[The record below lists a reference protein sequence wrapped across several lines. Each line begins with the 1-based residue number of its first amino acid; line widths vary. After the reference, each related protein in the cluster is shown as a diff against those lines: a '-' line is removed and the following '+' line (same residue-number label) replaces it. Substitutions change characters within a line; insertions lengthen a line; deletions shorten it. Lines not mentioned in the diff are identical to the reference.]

1 MTGEKLDTGK
11 LTDAQLAVLSRA
23 ARRRHGALTRPDNLK
38 GKAADRLATSLIS
51 KGLVREVGAKPGMPV
66 WRRDDEGSLYA
77 LVITKLGRAAIDAE
91 EADDPDRAVA
101 AAPRKGLHRCAIARP
116 HSRAC
121 AGRSAR
127 RARCAV
133 ASRLDLPHRQG
144 LSLSHRGLSH
154 EPA

>member
-23 ARRRHGALTRPDNLK
+23 ARRRDGALTQP
-38 GKAADRLATSLIS
+38 
-51 KGLVREVGAKPGMPV
+51 
-66 WRRDDEGSLYA
+66 
-77 LVITKLGRAAIDAE
+77 
-91 EADDPDRAVA
+91 
-101 AAPRKGLHRCAIARP
+101 AIARP

-127 RARCAV
+127 RARCAA